1 MRIWEFVFWLGLVAV
16 AAKKPTR
23 RDVGQA
29 NQRTSGNERRL
40 FITVLSSTHHD
51 NLCLGLEKL
60 VSHVLAKTPGDTY
73 IWSVNNSAEAHVS
86 SRCGGL
92 LKSANVVFEALG
104 DYWETPS
111 SAGNP
116 GKWHW
121 LNCNEVL
128 QQPHN
133 NHDSICIKRE

>member
-1 MRIWEFVFWLGLVAV
+1 MTNCKVYSHRDNSISIVRHA
-16 AAKKPTR
+16 
-23 RDVGQA
+23 DVGQA

-104 DYWETPS
+104 EMI
-111 SAGNP
+111 
-116 GKWHW
+116 
-121 LNCNEVL
+121 L
-128 QQPHN
+128 QLYTL
-133 NHDSICIKRE
+133 